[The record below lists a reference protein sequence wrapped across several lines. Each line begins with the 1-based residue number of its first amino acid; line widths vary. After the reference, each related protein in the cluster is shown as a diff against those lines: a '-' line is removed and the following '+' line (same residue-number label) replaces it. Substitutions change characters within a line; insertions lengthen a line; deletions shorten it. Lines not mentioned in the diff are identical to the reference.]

1 MVEIPERTCAQVPRC
16 RELENQVSVG
26 WEWLF
31 PGPGTDLAPS
41 LNSGK
46 HRVWALL
53 SGSAHSDR
61 AAVAL
66 FVDVLPIKGC
76 KRHQISMD

>member
-1 MVEIPERTCAQVPRC
+1 MVEFPEHTCAQVPRC

-41 LNSGK
+41 LDLWK
-46 HRVWALL
+46 AL
-53 SGSAHSDR
+53 
-61 AAVAL
+61 
-66 FVDVLPIKGC
+66 
-76 KRHQISMD
+76 SMVPAPWFCPR